1 MSTEHH
7 TVIIVG
13 GGPAGLPLAVVFGG
27 WHPFFR
33 NSRMFATRYAPLAG
47 YLQQFDR
54 SLLGLDTRQLVQS
67 GIKPVDLFRTL
78 HHPRQLFEE
87 LDQVAMDFRRGEPL
101 DALLISREPVGGLW
115 NRAPHN
121 LLTLSPGQWM
131 EFAFYPLAQYAA

>member
-1 MSTEHH
+1 MNPEHH

-13 GGPAGLPLAVVFGG
+13 GGPAGLPLAVVLGG

-33 NSRMFATRYAPLAG
+33 NSRMFAARYAPLAR

-54 SLLGLDTRQLVQS
+54 TLLGLDMQYLVQS
-67 GIKPVDLFRTL
+67 GIRPVDLFRTL

-101 DALLISREPVGGLW
+101 THCSSAASRSAGCGTA
-115 NRAPHN
+115 RR
-121 LLTLSPGQWM
+121 TTC
-131 EFAFYPLAQYAA
+131 